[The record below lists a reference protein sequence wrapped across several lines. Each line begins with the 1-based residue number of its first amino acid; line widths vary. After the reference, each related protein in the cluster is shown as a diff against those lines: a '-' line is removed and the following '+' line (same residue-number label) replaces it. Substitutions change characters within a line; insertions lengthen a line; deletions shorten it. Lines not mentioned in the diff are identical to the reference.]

1 MAHMTGPASFRSLLR
16 PVTRLALPVIATNLL
31 QTLVNVVDVF
41 MAGRLGAVPV
51 AAVGFASSVA
61 LLVTLVAQMV
71 TAGGMA
77 LAAQARGANDDE
89 ELAEVARQTLMLGV
103 LAAVAIGVLGW
114 FAAHPL
120 LAFMNSS
127 GDAEAVT
134 LGVGY
139 LRILFLGTA
148 ALFLNL
154 GLASLWQGAGDTLT
168 PLLLGGS
175 VNLLNVLF
183 DYLFM
188 FGPGPL
194 PALGVPGAGLGT
206 VAAWAVGATL
216 GLILFL
222 RGRTVLRRGRGPFR
236 PDVRRFG
243 TILAIGTPAG
253 LQGLAYALSRLLLLR
268 VVTSTP
274 AGTLGAA
281 ALAIGIQIE
290 SLAYMPGVALSVAA
304 TSLVG
309 RALGAWQ
316 VAQAWRRGHAALFV
330 GLAVMSSVGLV
341 LLLGAPLWI
350 RLFDPGGNAVVVR
363 AGVSYLRIN
372 ALAQPVLA
380 VFMVLAGALR
390 GAGDTRPAL
399 WGTFTGRWLVTLPVA
414 WLLALHTPLG
424 VDGAWWAM
432 AAGTLVQAA
441 WVARRWF
448 AGAWPEVALSRQLL
462 YRLHLTGMAHEQ
474 REHFLDGVRRPLL
487 ALTGSRELVDERGAV
502 YLVEGYAPVRIGF
515 GPGPRVLE
523 GMETL
528 EAVAGVDAL
537 TGGDASQ
544 ATSSG
549 TGVADRPAG
558 ASERPRP

>member
-1 MAHMTGPASFRSLLR
+1 MAHMTAPASLRSLLR
-16 PVTRLALPVIATNLL
+16 PVARLALPVIATNLL

-41 MAGRLGAVPV
+41 MAGRLGAIPV

-61 LLVTLVAQMV
+61 LLVILVAQMV

-77 LAAQARGANDDE
+77 LAAQARGANDDD
-89 ELAEVARQTLMLGV
+89 ELAEVARQTLLLGV
-103 LAAVAIGVLGW
+103 LAAVAIGALGW

-127 GDAEAVT
+127 GDPQAVT

-148 ALFLNL
+148 ALFVNL
-154 GLASLWQGAGDTLT
+154 GLASLWQGAGDTVT
-168 PLLLGGS
+168 PLLLGGG
-175 VNLLNVLF
+175 VNLLNVVF

-206 VAAWAVGATL
+206 VAAWSVGAAI

-222 RGRTVLRRGRGPFR
+222 RGRTVLRRGRGRLR
-236 PDVRRFG
+236 PDVQRFR
-243 TILAIGTPAG
+243 TILAIGMPAG
-253 LQGLAYALSRLLLLR
+253 LQGLAYALSRLVLLR

-316 VAQAWRRGHAALFV
+316 VAQAWRRAHAALFV

-350 RLFDPGGNAVVVR
+350 ELFEPSGNAVVVR
-363 AGVSYLRIN
+363 AGISYLRIN

-380 VFMVLAGALR
+380 VFMVLSGALR

-399 WGTFTGRWLVTLPVA
+399 WGTFAGRWLVTLPMA
-414 WLLALHTPLG
+414 WLLALRTPLG

-441 WVARRWF
+441 WVAQRWF
-448 AGAWPEVALSRQLL
+448 AGAWPEVALSRQPLF
-462 YRLHLTGMAHEQ
+462 RRHLVGLA
-474 REHFLDGVRRPLL
+474 REPRERFLEGVRRPLL
-487 ALTGSRELVDERGAV
+487 AVPGSREVVDPEGAT
-502 YLVEGYAPVRIGF
+502 YLIPGRARVQVSFR
-515 GPGPRVLE
+515 PGPHILE
-523 GMETL
+523 GLDTL
-528 EAVAGVDAL
+528 QHVGGREVAG
-537 TGGDASQ
+537 G
-544 ATSSG
+544 SG
-549 TGVADRPAG
+549 HGPAG
-558 ASERPRP
+558 GPPARVGAPGSRSPERPPP

>member
-1 MAHMTGPASFRSLLR
+1 MASMTGPASLRSLLR
-16 PVTRLALPVIATNLL
+16 PVARLALPVIATNLL

-41 MAGRLGAVPV
+41 MAGRLGAIPV

-77 LAAQARGANDDE
+77 LAAQARGANDDD
-89 ELAEVARQTLMLGV
+89 ELAEVARQTLLLGV
-103 LAAVAIGVLGW
+103 LAAVAIGAVGW

-127 GDAEAVT
+127 GDPEAVT

-175 VNLLNVLF
+175 VNLLNVGF

-206 VAAWAVGATL
+206 VAAWTVGALL
-216 GLILFL
+216 GLTLFL
-222 RGRTVLRRGRGPFR
+222 RGRTVLRRGRGPLR
-236 PDVRRFG
+236 PSVQRFG

-341 LLLGAPLWI
+341 LLIGAPLWI
-350 RLFDPGGNAVVVR
+350 RAFEPSGNPVVIR
-363 AGVSYLRIN
+363 AGISYLRIN

-380 VFMVLAGALR
+380 VFMVLSGALR

-448 AGAWPEVALSRQLL
+448 AGGWPDVALARQLL
-462 YRLHLTGMAHEQ
+462 FRRHLIGLAGEQ
-474 REHFLDGVRRPLL
+474 RHRFLEGVRRPLL
-487 ALTGSRELVDERGAV
+487 AVAGSRELVDEAGAV
-502 YLVEGYAPVRIGF
+502 YRVAGHAPVRIAF
-515 GPGPRVLE
+515 APDPHVLE
-523 GMETL
+523 GLDTL
-528 EAVAGVDAL
+528 ERVAG
-537 TGGDASQ
+537 
-544 ATSSG
+544 
-549 TGVADRPAG
+549 AG
-558 ASERPRP
+558 ALAIVGAAPQPPPATGSLPRPSPGPGRSRP